1 MIRFCC
7 SVSNPFKFKG
17 KLFNNKF
24 DFCKNWTLK
33 KNKSFEVKIAN
44 IVLQYFFKFDID
56 LSWNCMDHAGPGI
69 IIEILGI
76 YFAAKLYDHRH
87 WDWDNNTWV
96 VYDVFDE

>member
-1 MIRFCC
+1 
-7 SVSNPFKFKG
+7 
-17 KLFNNKF
+17 
-24 DFCKNWTLK
+24 
-33 KNKSFEVKIAN
+33 
-44 IVLQYFFKFDID
+44 
-56 LSWNCMDHAGPGI
+56 MDHAGPGI